1 MEFLS
6 LGSDQM
12 VVTTALAMP
21 VPLTLRV
28 GLGIKP
34 ASWNC
39 GDVPDPIA
47 PQRELLLWLV
57 LISLQPEYYLF
68 EVTDVAASQ
77 VVPAPPELQLSKV
90 PTNHVSKAS

>member
-39 GDVPDPIA
+39 GDVPYPIA
-47 PQRELLLWLV
+47 PQRELLLLLV